1 MKKISLLLVS
11 FIIIIT
17 SSVYIS
23 PVSADSVTGRL
34 LYTDI
39 SAYINHYPIPAYASD
54 TGYIVVKVRDLEHY
68 GFNVRWDEETRTAFL
83 DIKTSENNQIQIS
96 GIENVTLPAQK
107 TGIQYSRYTLK

>member
-1 MKKISLLLVS
+1 MKKISMLLVS
-11 FIIIIT
+11 FMIFIT
-17 SSVYIS
+17 SSVYTF

-68 GFNVRWDEETRTAFL
+68 GFDVSWDEETRTANL
-83 DIKTSENNQIQIS
+83 DLKTSENNRAAANQIPYI
-96 GIENVTLPAQK
+96 P
-107 TGIQYSRYTLK
+107 R